1 MSGQT
6 RPLNKNLGQTQDGL
20 RGCLGSGNPNVIYQ
34 IIIVNTIV
42 INIDLGS
49 GNPNEIET
57 RDLSHSRSQNRRCSG
72 HSWTSWQDYQQVPR
86 NCALAHNPSTE
97 PGIGAF

>member
-1 MSGQT
+1 MCQGDTGQT

-20 RGCLGSGNPNVIYQ
+20 RGRLGSGNPNVIYQ

-42 INIDLGS
+42 INTDLGS

-57 RDLSHSRSQNRRCSG
+57 RDSSHPRSQNKWCCG
-72 HSWTSWQDYQQVPR
+72 HSWT
-86 NCALAHNPSTE
+86 HNYSTKNIE
-97 PGIGAF
+97 RSIL